1 MSSSSSSADVTAAAA
16 AIGGPPA
23 PQAREHALYFLEQ
36 TLLGLRTAGQAVT
49 KVVKDPYVVSLHKRI
64 LLPLLGLS
72 FLLYLGAV
80 VPLRLVLWLTG
91 MSTHTPRVQQ
101 WYWTIN
107 TTVPLLINIILRF
120 VWYAPLDRCYLAVLS
135 SLDEPLAADL
145 QKRAPRSGWEM
156 AKTEAK
162 RWVNVLLFLP
172 IYWFLSWI
180 PLVGRGLKF
189 LFKVRDVEERYRGS
203 RGGRER
209 GSTVRPS

>member
-1 MSSSSSSADVTAAAA
+1 MSSSSLSADVTAAAA

-23 PQAREHALYFLEQ
+23 PQAREVAIYFLEQ
-36 TLLGLRTAGQAVT
+36 TLLGLRTAGQAVA

-80 VPLRLVLWLTG
+80 VPLRLVLWMTG
-91 MSTHTPRVQQ
+91 MSTHTTIMNIQQ

-107 TTVPLLINIILRF
+107 TTIPLLINIILRF

-135 SLDEPLAADL
+135 TCDEPLAADL
-145 QKRAPRSGWEM
+145 RKRAPRSGWDM

-162 RWVNVLLFLP
+162 RWVSVVLFLP
-172 IYWFLSWI
+172 IYWFLSLI
-180 PLVGRGLKF
+180 PVVGRGCKF
-189 LFKVRDVEERYRGS
+189 LFKVRE
-203 RGGRER
+203 GGGE
-209 GSTVRPS
+209 